1 MKILKLNHN
10 SNEIEFVPKRFFQV
24 VLSFYSI
31 GISKNMWKNY
41 SIQIGNDAKNKHAN
55 IIFYM
60 KNFSYPIIKIKY
72 FNSRNK
78 NYFEVDNNI
87 KKTNLSNINEINI
100 WFKNY
105 FLDKAKI

>member
-1 MKILKLNHN
+1 
-10 SNEIEFVPKRFFQV
+10 
-24 VLSFYSI
+24 
-31 GISKNMWKNY
+31 MWKNY
-41 SIQIGNDAKNKHAN
+41 SIQIGNNNKNKHTN

-72 FNSRNK
+72 YNCQNK
-78 NYFEVDNNI
+78 KFIEIDNNI
-87 KKTNLSNINEINI
+87 KKTNLSNINEINS

>member
-1 MKILKLNHN
+1 
-10 SNEIEFVPKRFFQV
+10 
-24 VLSFYSI
+24 
-31 GISKNMWKNY
+31 
-41 SIQIGNDAKNKHAN
+41 
-55 IIFYM
+55 M

-72 FNSRNK
+72 FNTRNK
-78 NYFEVDNNI
+78 ICIEINNNK